1 MTRVGTTRHETF
13 LVRAGSRGNKA
24 TQVVLENFTISGG
37 DYSVDP
43 VMTTCKQGQMLQ
55 LNQTC
60 NIVVDFTPSIATK
73 QLSNTGKLT
82 VTSNA
87 EEVHPK
93 NGVVTLKG
101 GGRARG

>member
-1 MTRVGTTRHETF
+1 M
-13 LVRAGSRGNKA
+13 RADSRKNEA
-24 TQVVLENFTISGG
+24 AEVVLKSFAISGD

-43 VMTTCKQGQMLQ
+43 VMTTCMQGQTLQ

-60 NIVVDFTPSIATK
+60 NIIVDFMPLMAAK
-73 QLSNTGKLT
+73 QQSDKGALT

-101 GGRARG
+101 SVEPSR